1 MNHGSSA
8 PRPKI
13 VVKNAS
19 IGLKNVPKPLSSTD
33 FGKAACCK
41 PRKGCVRQTRTLQS
55 HWFQAGAAWSLF
67 GCADLPAGI
76 QSAKHYERKN
86 AKLAGDTTLVAG
98 IAGRY
103 AIALFEL
110 ARDENKL
117 DETAQELTGLQA
129 LLDESEDF
137 ARLVRSPIFSAVEQ
151 TQAVAEIAQKAG
163 FSPLTA
169 NFLKILA
176 KNRRLFTLTGVI
188 AGFRKLLADHRNELE
203 ADIASAVPLTD
214 AQTEELKATLKAKTG
229 KDISLNSRV
238 DPALIGGLIVNIGSR
253 MIDDSVRTK
262 LNNLKMAMKE
272 VG

>member
-1 MNHGSSA
+1 
-8 PRPKI
+8 
-13 VVKNAS
+13 
-19 IGLKNVPKPLSSTD
+19 
-33 FGKAACCK
+33 
-41 PRKGCVRQTRTLQS
+41 
-55 HWFQAGAAWSLF
+55 
-67 GCADLPAGI
+67 LPAGL
-76 QSAKHYERKN
+76 QSAKHDERKN
-86 AKLAGDTTLVAG
+86 AKLAGETTLVAG

-137 ARLVRSPIFSAVEQ
+137 ARLVRSPIFSAAEQ

-163 FSPLTA
+163 LSPLTA

-238 DPALIGGLIVNIGSR
+238 DPALLGGLIVKIGSR
-253 MIDDSVRTK
+253 MIDNSVRTK